1 MKSIQLITL
10 LSLALIAFSCDSEES
25 RSPLGITVSAPDFS
39 IEIDENPEVGTSLGT
54 LIAIASDSST
64 IQFGN
69 IIAEDSENSKFES
82 ETPIGA
88 LDIDNDTGELT
99 IKDASLFDFDLNT
112 EINATVNATSG
123 NVSEAIAI
131 NVFLT
136 QILNFNSDLEVLIE
150 LHDSEINS
158 ANTLDWD
165 TDQTDIDIAEVSDWT
180 GVTITAN
187 RVTGLDLSGAA
198 ISEIPSSISKLSEL
212 INLDLSSNLLT
223 TLPESIIEL
232 ENLASLNVSSNP
244 GIAELPTTVCDVF
257 NANSDIY
264 IKDDTA
270 CDGETPEETTL

>member
-10 LSLALIAFSCDSEES
+10 LSLALITFSCDSEES
-25 RSPLGITVSAPDFS
+25 RLPLGITVSAPDFS
-39 IEIDENPEVGTSLGT
+39 IEINENPEAGTSLGT
-54 LIAIASDSST
+54 LTAIASDGST

-69 IIAEDSENSKFES
+69 IVAEDSENSKFES

-88 LDIDNDTGELT
+88 LDIDNNTGELT

-165 TDQTDIDIAEVSDWT
+165 TDQTDIAEVSDWP

-212 INLDLSSNLLT
+212 INLDLSTNLLT

-244 GIAELPTTVCDVF
+244 GIAELSTTICDVF

-270 CDGETPEETTL
+270 CDGETPEETTP

>member
-10 LSLALIAFSCDSEES
+10 LSLALITFSCDSEES
-25 RSPLGITVSAPDFS
+25 RLPLGITVSAPDFS
-39 IEIDENPEVGTSLGT
+39 IEINENPEAGTSLGMLT
-54 LIAIASDSST
+54 AIASDGST

-69 IIAEDSENSKFES
+69 IVAEDSENSKFES

-88 LDIDNDTGELT
+88 LDIDNNTGELT

-165 TDQTDIDIAEVSDWT
+165 TDQTDIAEVSDWP

-212 INLDLSSNLLT
+212 INLDLSTNLLT

-244 GIAELPTTVCDVF
+244 GIAELSTTICDVF

-270 CDGETPEETTL
+270 CDGETPEETTP

>member
-10 LSLALIAFSCDSEES
+10 LSLALITFSCDSEES

-39 IEIDENPEVGTSLGT
+39 IEIDENPEAGTSLGMLT
-54 LIAIASDSST
+54 AIASDGST

-69 IIAEDSENSKFES
+69 IVAEDSENSKFES

-88 LDIDNDTGELT
+88 LDIDNNTGELT

-165 TDQTDIDIAEVSDWT
+165 TDQTDIAEVSDWP

-212 INLDLSSNLLT
+212 INLDLSTNLLT

-244 GIAELPTTVCDVF
+244 GIAELSTTICDVF

-270 CDGETPEETTL
+270 CDGETPEETTP